1 MPEFREQTPREAW
14 ESEKLAV
21 LSKKIDELQL
31 RIEGTPLESALNKLA
46 EELEAKGLTFRPKTY
61 LSDEWGCPEGVPVIG
76 IPFYLADERLK
87 RLEDE
92 FSEDLEDDR
101 LTMMYLRHEA
111 GHAFN
116 YAYRLYQSEEW
127 HTVFGPY
134 SRPYVEDY
142 SSNPFSKKFVKHIPG
157 WYAQKHPDEDFA
169 ETFAVWLTPGIDWR
183 EKYKGHGALPKLE
196 YVDRTMVSI
205 GRTPPEVDVDA
216 PPDEELGAV
225 TVKEHY
231 ERRDEHESIAAQ
243 IAGYADGD
251 LRELFGPATEA
262 NAAAAWADAKHRA
275 IVKQVAYWTGARQPV
290 VLSMAKHLIVRLT
303 EMKLSMPAGGEEEA
317 IVRFTAFVTTLASN
331 WVRSGKFIEL

>member
-1 MPEFREQTPREAW
+1 MPDFKETTPREQW

-31 RIEGTPLESALNKLA
+31 KIEGTPLEAALKKLY
-46 EELEAKGLTFRPKTY
+46 EELGEKGLSYRPKTY

-87 RLEDE
+87 RLEEE

-101 LTMMYLRHEA
+101 LTMLYLRHEA

-116 YAYRLYQSEEW
+116 YAYKLYQTEEW
-127 HTVFGPY
+127 HQIFGPY
-134 SRPYVEDY
+134 SRPYQEDY
-142 SSNPFSKKFVKHIPG
+142 EANPFSKKFVKHIPG

-169 ETFAVWLTPGIDWR
+169 ETFAVWLTPGSDWK

-196 YVDRTMVSI
+196 YVERTMAAI
-205 GRTPPEVDVDA
+205 GKNPPLIDVDSLPA
-216 PPDEELGAV
+216 EELGY
-225 TVKEHY
+225 TIKEHY
-231 ERRDEHESIAAQ
+231 ERRDEGAVIAAQ

-251 LRELFGPATEA
+251 LRDIFGPPGEEA
-262 NAAAAWADAKHRA
+262 KAAAWADEKHKQ
-275 IVKQVAYWTGARQPV
+275 IVKQVSYWTGARQPV
-290 VLSMAKHLIVRLT
+290 VLAAVKHLVGRLR
-303 EMKLSMPAGGEEEA
+303 EMKLGLLEGREEEMV
-317 IVRFTAFVTTLASN
+317 VRLTAFVTTLASN